1 MLPVV
6 GLLSGDAPYF
16 RFALSRALPALDES
30 AEIKAAVTD
39 FNNRFM
45 DIYASQGARS
55 GIEETPATVGMR
67 HRLVKD
73 AGFLQMGERLLI
85 YDIASLEIRNVKRD
99 GPVSATVVAVEE
111 WNFQY
116 KNDKSWQHLADVRG
130 TGALYRYTLV
140 KQRGRWLV
148 QKYEPVREGKSGA

>member
-16 RFALSRALPALDES
+16 RFALSRALPALDET

-45 DIYASQGARS
+45 DIYASQGAQR
-55 GIEETPATVGMR
+55 GIDHAPATVGMR
-67 HRLVKD
+67 HRLIKD
-73 AGFLQMGERLLI
+73 AGFLQMGERVLI
-85 YDIASLEIRNVKRD
+85 YDIAALEIRSVKRD
-99 GPVSATVVAVEE
+99 GPVGATVVAAED
-111 WNFQY
+111 WNYQY
-116 KNDKSWQHLADVRG
+116 KNDKSWQHLADVHG

-140 KQRGRWLV
+140 QQQGDWLV
-148 QKYEPVREGKSGA
+148 QKYEPVREGKGGA